1 MRVQAEEVY
10 SDGLTA
16 AQQLA
21 QQAEQQ
27 TDTALPTTQKA
38 KKLKPSDDQFKID
51 YLQHLTL
58 ARLVLSAIVFRISQP
73 WHAATL
79 FGHESSNC

>member
-1 MRVQAEEVY
+1 MYAMRDYVLRVQAEEVY

-38 KKLKPSDDQFKID
+38 KKLKPSDEQFKID

-58 ARLVLSAIVFRISQP
+58 ARLVLSATGVLKHRSP
-73 WHAATL
+73 VML
-79 FGHESSNC
+79 